1 MSSTNCV
8 PTLDECLALMDEHGM
23 LDNIRA
29 HSFQVARVAEA
40 VIEALGQG
48 KLKNRLPDPDLV
60 RAGALLHD
68 IAKTPCLGNK
78 CDHAKIGRDICV
90 EIGYPDIGEI
100 VREHVVLYDFSPER
114 YQRGNFLAKEIVY
127 YADKRVRH
135 DAIVTLAKRL
145 EYILDIYGDSSK
157 ERHELIRKNF
167 KRCQDME
174 AHLFTFIDFA
184 PEELVNHI
192 PTNTIVSNDPGEQA
206 V

>member
-1 MSSTNCV
+1 
-8 PTLDECLALMDEHGM
+8 MDEYGM
-23 LDNIRA
+23 LDNIRS
-29 HSFQVARVAEA
+29 HSLQVARVAEA
-40 VIEALGQG
+40 VMDGLGQG
-48 KLKNRLPDPDLV
+48 KHRHRLPDLDLV

-68 IAKTPCLGNK
+68 IAKTPCLGNR
-78 CDHAKIGRDICV
+78 CNHAKVGRDICV

-135 DAIVTLAKRL
+135 DAVVTLEQRL
-145 EYILDIYGDSSK
+145 EYILDIYGDSSE

-174 AHLFTFIDFA
+174 THLFTFIDFP
-184 PEELVNHI
+184 PEDLGNHFSVDSII
-192 PTNTIVSNDPGEQA
+192 PNGSGEQA
-206 V
+206 A

>member
-1 MSSTNCV
+1 MKMSSAKCV
-8 PTLDECLALMDEHGM
+8 PSTKECISLMDEYGM

-40 VIEALGQG
+40 VMDGLSKG
-48 KLKNRLPDPDLV
+48 KLRHRLPDLDLV
-60 RAGALLHD
+60 LAGALLHD

-78 CDHAKIGRDICV
+78 CNHAKIGRDICV

-135 DAIVTLAKRL
+135 DAVVTLEQRL

-174 AHLFTFIDFA
+174 THLFTFIDFT
-184 PEELVNHI
+184 PEELVDHV
-192 PTNTIVSNDPGEQA
+192 PTNSILSDKSGE
-206 V
+206 